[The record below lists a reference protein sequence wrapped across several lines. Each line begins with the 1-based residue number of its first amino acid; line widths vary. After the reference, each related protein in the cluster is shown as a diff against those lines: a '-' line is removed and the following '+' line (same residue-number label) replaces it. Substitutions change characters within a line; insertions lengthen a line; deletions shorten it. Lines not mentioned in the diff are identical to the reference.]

1 MSLLLLDLLQYIII
15 LPIKESQL
23 YDYLKLQFNQIY
35 TGFLSRK
42 DYFLDLQ
49 TFLSFQNQ
57 IMIIISLKTA
67 SKVMAQNF

>member
-42 DYFLDLQ
+42 DYFLDFKNLKNCLSEKCINYRYVTQ
-49 TFLSFQNQ
+49 TK
-57 IMIIISLKTA
+57 I
-67 SKVMAQNF
+67 